1 MILSKRYLVS
11 IFSVAALG
19 LISLP
24 ADAQTNQTSTQTI
37 EQNAANVGDDNRI
50 YQRADQINIQR
61 NNQRLRGRR
70 SGGRVNQD
78 SYQDTRQS
86 GGNVGYGN
94 SSRQRSRV
102 INTQRNSVR
111 RDERGRRGRY

>member
-37 EQNAANVGDDNRI
+37 EQNAANVGDDNQI